1 MITGFPWNAR
11 DLGSRLSLGL
21 IFVATSVT
29 ERSATLASL
38 SPDAAGRVANYL
50 PISILWTL
58 SVPRTWLTICTCS

>member
-11 DLGSRLSLGL
+11 DLGSRLSLSL
-21 IFVATSVT
+21 IFVAASVT

-50 PISILWTL
+50 TISILWTL